1 MKSLGYCIRNLISF
15 SRSARRWGLAYILLG
30 IIRTLLSLT
39 FVWVCKELV
48 DIATGE
54 SQEPLGQWTAFMIAC
69 IVLQICCRIASSY
82 CEQYGRI
89 NIQNNLRARL
99 FYSLISSRWSGRE
112 RFGTGD
118 AVNRLEED
126 IRVVSELVSSHI
138 PAVVVTFAQLAA
150 ASTFLLFISPNLLW
164 ALVGL
169 MIAGIIASRLSF
181 RKLRTLSTAIRTK
194 DGEIQQHIQEHL
206 QNRVVALTIIGIE
219 RVMATLN
226 TLHNALRYNTIK
238 RLNFHSLNSAL
249 LSVSFMGGYAAAF
262 LWGVYGIKSGAVTF
276 GMMTAFLQLVSQIQM
291 PLSELARKIPAFIH
305 ALSSIERL
313 AELENLDPEENAPL
327 CRLEAPAGILFKD
340 VTFSYPDSHSGV
352 LFNSFSH
359 NFLPGTMTVVAGATG
374 IGKST
379 LVRLMLGLLKPQ
391 SGSILIYGS
400 SSNSHCASKA
410 TRYGSSSNLQSAS
423 NLHDAANLH
432 NTANQQSAA
441 KSHYASKAT
450 RCNFKYVPQ
459 GNTLLSGTILDNLL
473 MADPKADRERID
485 AALHIAAA
493 DFVHSLPE
501 GLQTICGES
510 GSGLSEGQ
518 CQRIA
523 IARAL
528 LQSGSVLLM
537 DESTSSLDP
546 ATESLVLQ
554 NLRTLSNHTIIFIS
568 HREAVMKS
576 ADSLLEL

>member
-48 DIATGE
+48 DIATGV

-181 RKLRTLSTAIRTK
+181 RKLRSLSTAIRTK

-226 TLHNALRYNTIK
+226 TLHNALRTNTIK

-327 CRLEAPAGILFKD
+327 CRLEAPAGILFKN

-359 NFLPGTMTVVAGATG
+359 NFLPGTRTVVAGATG

-391 SGSILIYGS
+391 SGSILIYSS
-400 SSNSHCASKA
+400 SSNS
-410 TRYGSSSNLQSAS
+410 QSAS
-423 NLHDAANLH
+423 NLHDAASLH
-432 NTANQQSAA
+432 NAASQQSAA
-441 KSHYASKAT
+441 NSHCASKAT

>member
-54 SQEPLGQWTAFMIAC
+54 SQEPLGQWTAFLIAC

-138 PAVVVTFAQLAA
+138 PSVVVTFAQLAA

-181 RKLRTLSTAIRTK
+181 RKLRSLSTAIRTK

-226 TLHNALRYNTIK
+226 TLHSALRTNTIK

-400 SSNSHCASKA
+400 SSN
-410 TRYGSSSNLQSAS
+410 LQSAS
-423 NLHDAANLH
+423 NLHDAASLH
-432 NTANQQSAA
+432 NTANQQSTAN
-441 KSHYASKAT
+441 SHCASKAT

>member
-1 MKSLGYCIRNLISF
+1 MKSLGYCIRNLVSF
-15 SRSARRWGLAYILLG
+15 SRSARIWGLAYILLG

-48 DIATGE
+48 DIATGV

-89 NIQNNLRARL
+89 NIQNNLRAKL

-181 RKLRTLSTAIRTK
+181 RKLRSLSTAIRTK

-262 LWGVYGIKSGAVTF
+262 LWGVYGIKSGTVTF

-327 CRLEAPAGILFKD
+327 CRLDAPAGILFKD

-400 SSNSHCASKA
+400 SSN
-410 TRYGSSSNLQSAS
+410 LQSAS
-423 NLHDAANLH
+423 NLHDVASLH
-432 NTANQQSAA
+432 NAASQQSAA
-441 KSHYASKAT
+441 NSHYASKAT

-473 MADPKADRERID
+473 MADPKAERERID

-528 LQSGSVLLM
+528 LHSGSVLLM

>member
-181 RKLRTLSTAIRTK
+181 RKLRSLSTAIRTK

-226 TLHNALRYNTIK
+226 TLHNALKCNTIK

-400 SSNSHCASKA
+400 SSNSHCAS
-410 TRYGSSSNLQSAS
+410 

-432 NTANQQSAA
+432 NTANQQSTAN
-441 KSHYASKAT
+441 SHCASKAT

>member
-1 MKSLGYCIRNLISF
+1 MKSLGYCIKNLISF

-181 RKLRTLSTAIRTK
+181 RKLRSLSTVIRTK

-391 SGSILIYGS
+391 SGNILI
-400 SSNSHCASKA
+400 
-410 TRYGSSSNLQSAS
+410 YGSSSNLQSAS
-423 NLHDAANLH
+423 NLHDAASLH
-432 NTANQQSAA
+432 NAASQQRAA
-441 KSHYASKAT
+441 KSHCASKAT

>member
-48 DIATGE
+48 DIATGV
-54 SQEPLGQWTAFMIAC
+54 SKEPLGQWTAFMIAC

-181 RKLRTLSTAIRTK
+181 RKLRSLSTAIRTK

-400 SSNSHCASKA
+400 SSN
-410 TRYGSSSNLQSAS
+410 LQSAS

-432 NTANQQSAA
+432 NTANQQSTAN
-441 KSHYASKAT
+441 SHCASKAT

-459 GNTLLSGTILDNLL
+459 GNTLLSDTILDNLL

>member
-169 MIAGIIASRLSF
+169 MVAGIIASRLSF

-313 AELENLDPEENAPL
+313 AELENLDSEENAPL

-400 SSNSHCASKA
+400 SSN
-410 TRYGSSSNLQSAS
+410 LQSAS

-432 NTANQQSAA
+432 NTANQQSTAN
-441 KSHYASKAT
+441 SHCASKAT

>member
-1 MKSLGYCIRNLISF
+1 MKSLGYCIKNLISF

-48 DIATGE
+48 DIATGV
-54 SQEPLGQWTAFMIAC
+54 SKEPLGQWTAFMIAC

-181 RKLRTLSTAIRTK
+181 RKLRSLSTAIRTK

-226 TLHNALRYNTIK
+226 TLHNALRTNTIK

-276 GMMTAFLQLVSQIQM
+276 GIMTAFLQLVSQIQM

-340 VTFSYPDSHSGV
+340 VTFSYPNSHSGV

-400 SSNSHCASKA
+400 SSN
-410 TRYGSSSNLQSAS
+410 LQSAS
-423 NLHDAANLH
+423 NLHDAASLH
-432 NTANQQSAA
+432 NAASQQSAA
-441 KSHYASKAT
+441 NSHCASKAT

>member
-48 DIATGE
+48 DIATGV

-181 RKLRTLSTAIRTK
+181 RKLRSLSTAIRTK

-226 TLHNALRYNTIK
+226 TLHNALKCNTIK

-262 LWGVYGIKSGAVTF
+262 LWGVYGIKSGDVTF

-391 SGSILIYGS
+391 SGNILIYGS
-400 SSNSHCASKA
+400 SSNSHC
-410 TRYGSSSNLQSAS
+410 AS

-432 NTANQQSAA
+432 NTANQQSTAN
-441 KSHYASKAT
+441 SHCASKAT

>member
-181 RKLRTLSTAIRTK
+181 RKLRSLSTAIRTK

-410 TRYGSSSNLQSAS
+410 TR
-423 NLHDAANLH
+423 
-432 NTANQQSAA
+432 
-441 KSHYASKAT
+441 
-450 RCNFKYVPQ
+450 CNFKYVPQ

>member
-1 MKSLGYCIRNLISF
+1 MKSLGYCIRNLVSF

-39 FVWVCKELV
+39 FVWICKELV

-181 RKLRTLSTAIRTK
+181 RKLRSLSTAIRTK

-226 TLHNALRYNTIK
+226 TLHSALRTNTIK

-262 LWGVYGIKSGAVTF
+262 LWGVYGIKSGTVTF

-305 ALSSIERL
+305 AISSIERL

-391 SGSILIYGS
+391 SGNILIYGS
-400 SSNSHCASKA
+400 SSN
-410 TRYGSSSNLQSAS
+410 LQSTS
-423 NLHDAANLH
+423 NLHDAASLH
-432 NTANQQSAA
+432 NAASQQSAA
-441 KSHYASKAT
+441 NSHYASKAT

>member
-181 RKLRTLSTAIRTK
+181 RKLRSLSTAIRTK

-226 TLHNALRYNTIK
+226 TLHSALRYNTIK

-391 SGSILIYGS
+391 SGNILI
-400 SSNSHCASKA
+400 
-410 TRYGSSSNLQSAS
+410 YGSSSNLQSAS
-423 NLHDAANLH
+423 NLHDAASLH
-432 NTANQQSAA
+432 NAASQQSTAN
-441 KSHYASKAT
+441 SHYASKAT

>member
-391 SGSILIYGS
+391 SGSVLIYGS
-400 SSNSHCASKA
+400 SSNSHC
-410 TRYGSSSNLQSAS
+410 
-423 NLHDAANLH
+423 
-432 NTANQQSAA
+432 
-441 KSHYASKAT
+441 ASKAT

-473 MADPKADRERID
+473 MADPNADRERID

-493 DFVHSLPE
+493 AFVHSLPE

>member
-48 DIATGE
+48 DIATGV
-54 SQEPLGQWTAFMIAC
+54 SKEPLGQWTAFMIAC

-181 RKLRTLSTAIRTK
+181 RKLRSLSTAIRTK

-226 TLHNALRYNTIK
+226 TLHNALRTNTIK

-262 LWGVYGIKSGAVTF
+262 LWGVYGIKSGVVTF

-313 AELENLDPEENAPL
+313 AELENLDSEENAPL

-400 SSNSHCASKA
+400 SSN
-410 TRYGSSSNLQSAS
+410 LQSTS
-423 NLHDAANLH
+423 NLHDAASLH
-432 NTANQQSAA
+432 NAASQQSAA
-441 KSHYASKAT
+441 NSHYASKAT

>member
-48 DIATGE
+48 DIATGV
-54 SQEPLGQWTAFMIAC
+54 SKEPLGQWTAFMIAC

-181 RKLRTLSTAIRTK
+181 RKLRSLSTAIRTK

-226 TLHNALRYNTIK
+226 TLHNALRTNTIK

-262 LWGVYGIKSGAVTF
+262 LWGVYGIKSGTVTF

-400 SSNSHCASKA
+400 SSN
-410 TRYGSSSNLQSAS
+410 LQSTS
-423 NLHDAANLH
+423 NLHDAASLH
-432 NTANQQSAA
+432 NAASQQSAA
-441 KSHYASKAT
+441 NSHYASKAT

>member
-15 SRSARRWGLAYILLG
+15 SHSARRWGLAYILLG

-181 RKLRTLSTAIRTK
+181 RKLRSLSTAIRTK

-226 TLHNALRYNTIK
+226 TLHNALRTNTIK

-400 SSNSHCASKA
+400 SSNSHCAS
-410 TRYGSSSNLQSAS
+410 
-423 NLHDAANLH
+423 NLHDAASLH
-432 NTANQQSAA
+432 NAACQQSAA
-441 KSHYASKAT
+441 NSHYASKAT

>member
-181 RKLRTLSTAIRTK
+181 RKLRSLSTAIRTK

-219 RVMATLN
+219 HVMATLN
-226 TLHNALRYNTIK
+226 TLHNALRTNTIK

-410 TRYGSSSNLQSAS
+410 TR
-423 NLHDAANLH
+423 
-432 NTANQQSAA
+432 
-441 KSHYASKAT
+441 
-450 RCNFKYVPQ
+450 CNFKYVPQ

>member
-15 SRSARRWGLAYILLG
+15 SHSARRWGLAYILLG

-181 RKLRTLSTAIRTK
+181 RKLRSLSTAIRTK

-400 SSNSHCASKA
+400 SSN
-410 TRYGSSSNLQSAS
+410 LQSAS
-423 NLHDAANLH
+423 NLHDAASLH
-432 NTANQQSAA
+432 NAASQQSAA
-441 KSHYASKAT
+441 NSHYASKAT

>member
-48 DIATGE
+48 DIATGV
-54 SQEPLGQWTAFMIAC
+54 SKEPLGQWTAFMIAC

-181 RKLRTLSTAIRTK
+181 RKLRSLSTAIRTK

-226 TLHNALRYNTIK
+226 TLHSALRYDTIK

-410 TRYGSSSNLQSAS
+410 TR
-423 NLHDAANLH
+423 
-432 NTANQQSAA
+432 
-441 KSHYASKAT
+441 
-450 RCNFKYVPQ
+450 CNFKYVPQ

>member
-181 RKLRTLSTAIRTK
+181 RKLRSLSTAIRTK

-226 TLHNALRYNTIK
+226 TLHNALRTNTIK

-410 TRYGSSSNLQSAS
+410 TR
-423 NLHDAANLH
+423 
-432 NTANQQSAA
+432 
-441 KSHYASKAT
+441 
-450 RCNFKYVPQ
+450 CNFKYVPQ

-493 DFVHSLPE
+493 DFVHALPE

>member
-39 FVWVCKELV
+39 FVWICKELV

-181 RKLRTLSTAIRTK
+181 RKLRSLSTAIRTK

-226 TLHNALRYNTIK
+226 TLHSALRTNTIK

-327 CRLEAPAGILFKD
+327 CRLEAPAGILFKN

-410 TRYGSSSNLQSAS
+410 TR
-423 NLHDAANLH
+423 
-432 NTANQQSAA
+432 
-441 KSHYASKAT
+441 
-450 RCNFKYVPQ
+450 CNFKYVPQ

-473 MADPKADRERID
+473 MADPKAERERID

>member
-48 DIATGE
+48 DIATGV
-54 SQEPLGQWTAFMIAC
+54 SKEPLGQWTAFMIAC

-181 RKLRTLSTAIRTK
+181 RKLRSLSTAIRTK

-391 SGSILIYGS
+391 SGSILIYDS
-400 SSNSHCASKA
+400 SSNSHC
-410 TRYGSSSNLQSAS
+410 AS

-432 NTANQQSAA
+432 NTANQQSTAN
-441 KSHYASKAT
+441 SHCASKAT

>member
-69 IVLQICCRIASSY
+69 IVLQICYRIASSY

-181 RKLRTLSTAIRTK
+181 RKLRSLSTAIRTK

-391 SGSILIYGS
+391 SGSVLIYGS
-400 SSNSHCASKA
+400 SSNSHC
-410 TRYGSSSNLQSAS
+410 
-423 NLHDAANLH
+423 
-432 NTANQQSAA
+432 
-441 KSHYASKAT
+441 ASKAT

>member
-48 DIATGE
+48 DIATGV

-181 RKLRTLSTAIRTK
+181 RKLRSLSTAIRTK

-391 SGSILIYGS
+391 SGSVLIYGN
-400 SSNSHCASKA
+400 SSNSHC
-410 TRYGSSSNLQSAS
+410 
-423 NLHDAANLH
+423 
-432 NTANQQSAA
+432 
-441 KSHYASKAT
+441 ASKAT

>member
-181 RKLRTLSTAIRTK
+181 RKLRSLSTAIRTK

-400 SSNSHCASKA
+400 SSN
-410 TRYGSSSNLQSAS
+410 LQSAS
-423 NLHDAANLH
+423 NLHDAASLH
-432 NTANQQSAA
+432 NAANQQSAA
-441 KSHYASKAT
+441 NSHCASKAT

>member
-181 RKLRTLSTAIRTK
+181 RKLRSLSTAIRTK

-313 AELENLDPEENAPL
+313 AELENLDPEENGPL

-391 SGSILIYGS
+391 SGNILI
-400 SSNSHCASKA
+400 
-410 TRYGSSSNLQSAS
+410 YGSSSNLQSAS

-432 NTANQQSAA
+432 NTASQQSAA
-441 KSHYASKAT
+441 NSHYASKAT

>member
-39 FVWVCKELV
+39 FVWICKELV

-181 RKLRTLSTAIRTK
+181 RKLRSLSTAIRTK

-410 TRYGSSSNLQSAS
+410 TR
-423 NLHDAANLH
+423 
-432 NTANQQSAA
+432 
-441 KSHYASKAT
+441 
-450 RCNFKYVPQ
+450 CNFKYVPQ

-473 MADPKADRERID
+473 MADPNADRERID

>member
-181 RKLRTLSTAIRTK
+181 RKLRSLSTAIRTK

-400 SSNSHCASKA
+400 SSN
-410 TRYGSSSNLQSAS
+410 LQSAS
-423 NLHDAANLH
+423 NLHDAASLH
-432 NTANQQSAA
+432 NAASQQSAA
-441 KSHYASKAT
+441 NSHCASKAT

>member
-181 RKLRTLSTAIRTK
+181 RKLRSLSTAIRTK

-226 TLHNALRYNTIK
+226 TLHNALRTNTIK

-400 SSNSHCASKA
+400 SSNSH
-410 TRYGSSSNLQSAS
+410 
-423 NLHDAANLH
+423 
-432 NTANQQSAA
+432 
-441 KSHYASKAT
+441 YASKAT

>member
-1 MKSLGYCIRNLISF
+1 MKSLGYCIKNLISF

-30 IIRTLLSLT
+30 TIRTLLSLT

-118 AVNRLEED
+118 AVNRLEVD

-226 TLHNALRYNTIK
+226 TLHNALRTNTIK

-400 SSNSHCASKA
+400 SSN
-410 TRYGSSSNLQSAS
+410 LQSAS

-432 NTANQQSAA
+432 NTASQQSAA
-441 KSHYASKAT
+441 NSHCASKAT

>member
-181 RKLRTLSTAIRTK
+181 RKLRSLSTAIRTK

-226 TLHNALRYNTIK
+226 TLHNALRTNTIK

-400 SSNSHCASKA
+400 SSN
-410 TRYGSSSNLQSAS
+410 LQSAS
-423 NLHDAANLH
+423 NLHDAAN
-432 NTANQQSAA
+432 
-441 KSHYASKAT
+441 SHCASKAT

>member
-39 FVWVCKELV
+39 FVWICKELV

-181 RKLRTLSTAIRTK
+181 RKLRSLSTAIRTK

-400 SSNSHCASKA
+400 SSN
-410 TRYGSSSNLQSAS
+410 LQSTS
-423 NLHDAANLH
+423 NLHDAASLH
-432 NTANQQSAA
+432 NAASQQSAA
-441 KSHYASKAT
+441 NSHYVSKAT

>member
-181 RKLRTLSTAIRTK
+181 RKLRSLSTAIRTK

-262 LWGVYGIKSGAVTF
+262 LWGVYGIKSGTVTF

-327 CRLEAPAGILFKD
+327 CRLDAPAGILFKD

-400 SSNSHCASKA
+400 SSN
-410 TRYGSSSNLQSAS
+410 LQSAS
-423 NLHDAANLH
+423 NLHDVASLH
-432 NTANQQSAA
+432 NTASQQSAA
-441 KSHYASKAT
+441 NSHCASKAT

-473 MADPKADRERID
+473 MADPKAERERID

-528 LQSGSVLLM
+528 LHSGSVLLM

>member
-48 DIATGE
+48 DIATGV
-54 SQEPLGQWTAFMIAC
+54 SKEPLGQWTAFMIAC

-181 RKLRTLSTAIRTK
+181 RKLRSLSTAIRTK

-410 TRYGSSSNLQSAS
+410 TR
-423 NLHDAANLH
+423 
-432 NTANQQSAA
+432 
-441 KSHYASKAT
+441 
-450 RCNFKYVPQ
+450 CIFKYVPQ

>member
-1 MKSLGYCIRNLISF
+1 MKSLGYCIRNLVSF
-15 SRSARRWGLAYILLG
+15 SRSARIWGLAYILLG

-48 DIATGE
+48 DIATGV

-89 NIQNNLRARL
+89 NIQNNLRAKL

-181 RKLRTLSTAIRTK
+181 RKLRSLSTAIRTK

-262 LWGVYGIKSGAVTF
+262 LWGVYGIKSGTVTF

-327 CRLEAPAGILFKD
+327 CRLDAPAGILFKD

-410 TRYGSSSNLQSAS
+410 TR
-423 NLHDAANLH
+423 
-432 NTANQQSAA
+432 
-441 KSHYASKAT
+441 
-450 RCNFKYVPQ
+450 CNFKYVPQ

-473 MADPKADRERID
+473 MADPKAERERID

-528 LQSGSVLLM
+528 LHSGSVLLM

>member
-181 RKLRTLSTAIRTK
+181 RKLRSLSTAIRTK

-219 RVMATLN
+219 RVMETLN
-226 TLHNALRYNTIK
+226 TLHNALRTNTIK

-410 TRYGSSSNLQSAS
+410 TR
-423 NLHDAANLH
+423 
-432 NTANQQSAA
+432 
-441 KSHYASKAT
+441 
-450 RCNFKYVPQ
+450 CNFKYVPQ

>member
-54 SQEPLGQWTAFMIAC
+54 SQEPLGQWTAFLIAC

-181 RKLRTLSTAIRTK
+181 RKLRSLSTAIRTK

-226 TLHNALRYNTIK
+226 TLHSALRTNTIK

-400 SSNSHCASKA
+400 SSN
-410 TRYGSSSNLQSAS
+410 LQSAS
-423 NLHDAANLH
+423 NLHDAASLH
-432 NTANQQSAA
+432 NTANQQSTAN
-441 KSHYASKAT
+441 SHCASKAT

>member
-48 DIATGE
+48 DIATGV
-54 SQEPLGQWTAFMIAC
+54 SKEPLGQWTAFMIAC

-181 RKLRTLSTAIRTK
+181 RKLRSLSTAIRTK

-226 TLHNALRYNTIK
+226 TLHNALRTNTIK

-400 SSNSHCASKA
+400 SSNSHCAS
-410 TRYGSSSNLQSAS
+410 

-432 NTANQQSAA
+432 NTANQQSTAN
-441 KSHYASKAT
+441 SHCASKAT

>member
-15 SRSARRWGLAYILLG
+15 SCSARRWGLAYILLG

-181 RKLRTLSTAIRTK
+181 RKLRSLSTAIRTK

-226 TLHNALRYNTIK
+226 TLHNALRTNTIK

-391 SGSILIYGS
+391 SGSVLIYGN
-400 SSNSHCASKA
+400 SSNSHC
-410 TRYGSSSNLQSAS
+410 
-423 NLHDAANLH
+423 
-432 NTANQQSAA
+432 
-441 KSHYASKAT
+441 ASKAT